1 MPSIAHDV
9 RFAFR
14 TLRQRPAVTVTA
26 IVALALAIGSTTAI
40 FSVVNAVLLKPLSFD
55 DPNRVAILWES
66 NPGRGLDIFSASPA
80 NFLDWEKQNTV
91 FQSLSAYST
100 GSVTVTGIE
109 ESAERIQRV
118 LVSEQFFKVVRTPP
132 EIGRTLLPEDSQT
145 GKDVVAVISHRYW
158 QSRFGGDASVIGK
171 NISLD
176 GHSYSIVGVMPAD
189 FMYPADTDLWSPL
202 VTAGSTVRGA
212 HTLLAIGRLKD
223 GVTFEQADTE
233 MKTIA
238 GRLEKEY
245 PQTNLNWTIRVF
257 NVHQWIVRDM
267 RPTLLVLLGAVGFV
281 LLIACANVAN
291 LLLAT
296 ASDRLKEIAVRVSL
310 GAGRLRVLRQLL
322 TESILL
328 AVTGGALGV
337 VLSWVGLRALL
348 AVAPT
353 NLPGLSE
360 TELSLPVLAFTVVIS
375 LTTGIL
381 FGIFPAIS
389 LLRQNLTE
397 HLKDTT
403 RGSTGGA
410 ERHRLRSVLVSV
422 EIALTIVVTAG
433 AGLMMQSLNRLHGVD
448 PGFNPE
454 NVLTVQLNLPAS
466 RYQTPQAFTGF
477 IDRLLERV
485 HALPGVTSAASTS
498 TLPLTGAGSTLVWAI
513 EGRLPENM
521 PEWPNAQIR
530 WVTPRLF
537 ETLQIAVREGRDFTA
552 QDRNPGTQTW
562 EAGSSVVVVNDAFAR
577 RAFPGESAIGKRI
590 VVGGRNAPATEIIG
604 VVQNTQES
612 DLQENQRALIY
623 LPVLQAPNPA
633 IRLVVKT
640 AADAAALAGPIRTEI
655 AAMDKELAT
664 FNVRTMDEVVGLSV
678 ARARFASSLLA
689 VFASVALILAA
700 VGVYSVMAYFVS
712 QRTKEVGIRMALGAD
727 HPAILKMV
735 LRSAILLSGV
745 GAVLGIGGSFA
756 LTRVLRDMLFQVN
769 PADPI
774 VLSGVTLMLL
784 VVALCASLIPAH
796 RATKVDPMTAI
807 RYE

>member
-1 MPSIAHDV
+1 MRSIAHDV

-26 IVALALAIGSTTAI
+26 IVALGLAIGSTTAI

-55 DPNRVAILWES
+55 DPDRVAILWES

-91 FQSLSAYST
+91 FESISAYSS
-100 GSVTVTGIE
+100 GSVTVTGVE
-109 ESAERIQRV
+109 ESAERIQRAV
-118 LVSEQFFKVVRTPP
+118 VSEQFFKVVRTPP

-158 QSRFGGDASVIGK
+158 QSRFAGEPSVIGK

-176 GHSYSIVGVMPAD
+176 GRSYSIVGVMPAG
-189 FMYPADTDLWSPL
+189 FMYPADTDVWSPL
-202 VTAGSTVRGA
+202 VIAGSTVRGA

-223 GVTFEQADTE
+223 DVTFEQADTE

-238 GRLEKEY
+238 ERLEKEY
-245 PQTNLNWTIRVF
+245 PQTNQDWTVRVF

-310 GAGRLRVLRQLL
+310 GAGRMRVLRQLL

-328 AVTGGALGV
+328 SVAGGAFGI
-337 VLSWVGLRALL
+337 VLAWLGLRALL
-348 AVAPT
+348 AIAPT

-360 TELSLPVLAFTVVIS
+360 TELSLPVLTFTVAIS

-381 FGIFPAIS
+381 FGIFPAMS
-389 LLRQNLTE
+389 LLRQDLTE

-448 PGFNPE
+448 PGFNPQR
-454 NVLTVQLNLPAS
+454 VLTVQLNLPAS
-466 RYQTPQAFTGF
+466 RYLTPEAPDAFTGF
-477 IDRLLERV
+477 VDRLLERV

-521 PEWPNAQIR
+521 PDWPNAQIR

-537 ETLQIAVREGRDFTA
+537 ETLQIALQEGRDFTT
-552 QDRNPGTQTW
+552 QDRNP
-562 EAGSSVVVVNDAFAR
+562 APRVVVVNEAFAR

-590 VVGGRNAPATEIIG
+590 VVGGRNAPPTEIIG
-604 VVQNTQES
+604 VVRNTQEV
-612 DLQENQRALIY
+612 DLQENQRALVY
-623 LPVLQAPNPA
+623 LPALQSPNPA

-655 AAMDKELAT
+655 AAIDKELAT

-727 HPAILKMV
+727 HRAILKMV
-735 LRSAILLSGV
+735 LRSAVLLSAV

-769 PADPI
+769 PVDPI

-796 RATKVDPMTAI
+796 RATRVDPMTAI

>member
-1 MPSIAHDV
+1 MLSIAHDV

-14 TLRQRPAVTVTA
+14 TLRQRPAVTLTA
-26 IVALALAIGSTTAI
+26 IVALGLAIGSTTAI
-40 FSVVNAVLLKPLSFD
+40 FSVVNAVLLKPLNFD
-55 DPNRVAILWES
+55 EPDRVAILWES

-91 FQSLSAYST
+91 FQSLSAYSS
-100 GSVTVTGIE
+100 GSVTVTGVE
-109 ESAERIQRV
+109 ESAERIQRAV
-118 LVSEQFFKVVRTPP
+118 VSEQFFNVVRTPP

-145 GKDVVAVISHRYW
+145 GKDVVAVISHGYW
-158 QSRFGGDASVIGK
+158 QNRFGGDPSVIGE
-171 NISLD
+171 NILLD
-176 GHSYSIVGVMPAD
+176 GRSYSIVGVMPASY
-189 FMYPADTDLWSPL
+189 MYPADTDVWSPL
-202 VTAGSTVRGA
+202 VIAGSTVRGA

-223 GVTFEQADTE
+223 GITFEQADAE

-245 PQTNLNWTIRVF
+245 PQTNQGWTIRVF
-257 NVHQWIVRDM
+257 DIHQWIVRDM

-281 LLIACANVAN
+281 LLIACTNVAN

-296 ASDRLKEIAVRVSL
+296 SSDRLKEVAVRMSL
-310 GAGRLRVLRQLL
+310 GARRIRILRQLL
-322 TESILL
+322 TENILL
-328 AVTGGALGV
+328 AVTGGALGI
-337 VLSWVGLRALL
+337 VLAWLGLGALL
-348 AVAPT
+348 ATAPA

-360 TELSLPVLAFTVVIS
+360 TELDLSVLTFTVVLS

-381 FGIFPAIS
+381 FGVFPAMY
-389 LLRQNLTE
+389 LLRQNLSE

-410 ERHRLRSVLVSV
+410 ERHRLRSLLVSV

-433 AGLMMQSLNRLHGVD
+433 AALMMQSLNRLHGVD

-466 RYQTPQAFTGF
+466 RYQTPEAFTGF
-477 IDRLLERV
+477 VDRLLERV

-498 TLPLTGAGSTLVWAI
+498 TLPLTGTGSTLVWAI
-513 EGRLPENM
+513 EGSLPDNM
-521 PEWPNAQIR
+521 PDWPNAQIR
-530 WVTPRLF
+530 WVTPGLF
-537 ETLQIAVREGRDFTA
+537 ETLQISLREGRDFTA
-552 QDRNPGTQTW
+552 QDRNQGAQW
-562 EAGSSVVVVNDAFAR
+562 QAGSRVVVVNDAFAR

-590 VVGGRNAPATEIIG
+590 VVGGRNAPPTEIIG
-604 VVQNTQES
+604 VVQNTQEV

-623 LPVLQAPNPA
+623 LPVLQSPNPA

-640 AADAAALAGPIRTEI
+640 SADAAALAGPIRMEI
-655 AAMDKELAT
+655 AAIDKDLAT
-664 FNVRTMDEVVGLSV
+664 FNIRTMDEVVGLSV
-678 ARARFASSLLA
+678 ARARFTSSLLA

-727 HPAILKMV
+727 RQDIRKMV
-735 LRSAILLSGV
+735 LRSAVLLCAV
-745 GAVLGIGGSFA
+745 GAVLGIVGSFA
-756 LTRVLRDMLFQVN
+756 VTRVLRDMLFQVN

-774 VLSGVTLMLL
+774 ALGGVTLMLL

-796 RATKVDPMTAI
+796 RATRVDPMTAI

>member
-1 MPSIAHDV
+1 MLSIGHDV
-9 RFAFR
+9 RFALR
-14 TLRQRPAVTVTA
+14 TLRQRPAVTLTA
-26 IVALALAIGSTTAI
+26 IVALGLAIGSTTAI

-55 DPNRVAILWES
+55 EPDRVAILWES

-91 FQSLSAYST
+91 FQSVSAYSS

-109 ESAERIQRV
+109 ESAERIQRAV
-118 LVSEQFFKVVRTPP
+118 VSEQFFNVVRTPP

-145 GKDVVAVISHRYW
+145 GQDVVAVISHGYW
-158 QSRFGGDASVIGK
+158 QNRFGGDPSAIGK
-171 NISLD
+171 NILLD
-176 GHSYSIVGVMPAD
+176 GRSYSIVGVMPAGY
-189 FMYPADTDLWSPL
+189 MYPADTDVWTPL
-202 VTAGSTVRGA
+202 VIAGSTVRGA

-223 GVTFEQADTE
+223 GITFEQADTE
-233 MKTIA
+233 MKAIA
-238 GRLEKEY
+238 GRLENEY
-245 PQTNLNWTIRVF
+245 PQTNQDWTIRVF
-257 NVHQWIVRDM
+257 DIHQWIVRDM

-281 LLIACANVAN
+281 LLIACTNVAN

-296 ASDRLKEIAVRVSL
+296 ASDRLKEVAVRMSL
-310 GAGRLRVLRQLL
+310 GAGRIRVLRQLL
-322 TESILL
+322 TENILL
-328 AVTGGALGV
+328 AAMGGAVGIL
-337 VLSWVGLRALL
+337 LAWLGLRALL
-348 AVAPT
+348 ATAPV

-360 TELSLPVLAFTVVIS
+360 TELSLSVLAFTVALS
-375 LTTGIL
+375 LMTGIL
-381 FGIFPAIS
+381 FGVFPAMY
-389 LLRQNLTE
+389 LLRQNLSE

-410 ERHRLRSVLVSV
+410 ERHRLRSLLVSV

-433 AGLMMQSLNRLHGVD
+433 AALMMQSLNRLHGVD

-466 RYQTPQAFTGF
+466 RYQTPEAFTGF
-477 IDRLLERV
+477 FDVLLERV

-513 EGRLPENM
+513 DGSLPDNM
-521 PEWPNAQIR
+521 PDWPNAQIR

-537 ETLQIAVREGRDFTA
+537 ETLQISLREGRDFTA
-552 QDRNPGTQTW
+552 QDRNQGAQW
-562 EAGSSVVVVNDAFAR
+562 QAGSRVVVVNDAFAR

-590 VVGGRNAPATEIIG
+590 VVGGRNAPPTEIIG
-604 VVQNTQES
+604 VVQNTQEV

-623 LPVLQAPNPA
+623 LPVLQSPNPA
-633 IRLVVKT
+633 VRLVVKT
-640 AADAAALAGPIRTEI
+640 PADAAALAGPIRMEI
-655 AAMDKELAT
+655 AAIDKDLAT
-664 FNVRTMDEVVGLSV
+664 FNIRTMDEVVGLSV
-678 ARARFASSLLA
+678 ARARFTSSLLA

-727 HPAILKMV
+727 KQAIRKMV
-735 LRSAILLSGV
+735 LRSAVLLSAV
-745 GAVLGIGGSFA
+745 GAVLGIAGSFA

-774 VLSGVTLMLL
+774 ALGGVTLMLL

-796 RATKVDPMTAI
+796 RATRVDPMTAI

>member
-1 MPSIAHDV
+1 MLSIGHDV

-26 IVALALAIGSTTAI
+26 IVAFGLAIGSTTAI

-55 DPNRVAILWES
+55 EPERVAILWES

-80 NFLDWEKQNTV
+80 NFLDWEQQNTV
-91 FQSLSAYST
+91 FQSLSAYSS

-109 ESAERIQRV
+109 ESAERIQRAV
-118 LVSEQFFKVVRTPP
+118 VSEQFFEVVRTPP
-132 EIGRTLLPEDSQT
+132 EIGRALLPEDSQT

-158 QSRFGGDASVIGK
+158 QNRFGGDPAVIGK
-171 NISLD
+171 NILLD
-176 GHSYSIVGVMPAD
+176 GRSYSIVGVMPAG
-189 FMYPADTDLWSPL
+189 FMYPADTDVWSPL

-212 HTLLAIGRLKD
+212 HTLLVIGRLND
-223 GVTFEQADTE
+223 GTTFEQADTE

-238 GRLEKEY
+238 ARLEEEY
-245 PQTNLNWTIRVF
+245 PQTNQAWTIRVF
-257 NVHQWIVRDM
+257 DIHQWIVRDM
-267 RPTLLVLLGAVGFV
+267 RPTLFVLLGAVGFV

-296 ASDRLKEIAVRVSL
+296 ASERLKEIAVRMSL
-310 GAGRLRVLRQLL
+310 GAGWTRVLRQIL
-322 TESILL
+322 TENILL
-328 AVTGGALGV
+328 AVTGGALGI
-337 VLSWVGLRALL
+337 VLAWLGLRALL
-348 AVAPT
+348 AIAPV

-360 TELSLPVLAFTVVIS
+360 TELSLPVLVFTVVLS
-375 LTTGIL
+375 LMTGIL
-381 FGIFPAIS
+381 SGIFPALY
-389 LLRQNLTE
+389 LLRQNLSE

-410 ERHRLRSVLVSV
+410 ERHRLRSLLVSV

-454 NVLTVQLNLPAS
+454 NVLTVQLNLPQS
-466 RYQTPQAFTGF
+466 RYQTPETFTGF
-477 IDRLLERV
+477 FDALLERV
-485 HALPGVTSAASTS
+485 RALPGVTSAASTS
-498 TLPLTGAGSTLVWAI
+498 TLPLTGAGSTLIWAI
-513 EGRLPENM
+513 DGRLPDNM
-521 PEWPNAQIR
+521 PDWPNAQIR
-530 WVTPRLF
+530 WVTPGLF
-537 ETLQIAVREGRDFTA
+537 ETLQIALREGRDFTPE
-552 QDRNPGTQTW
+552 DRNP
-562 EAGSSVVVVNDAFAR
+562 APRVVVVNEAFAR

-590 VVGGRNAPATEIIG
+590 VVGGRGAPPTEIVG
-604 VVQNTQES
+604 VVRNTQEV
-612 DLQENQRALIY
+612 DLQESQRALIY
-623 LPVLQAPNPA
+623 LPVLQSPNPA

-640 AADAAALAGPIRTEI
+640 PADAAALAGPIRTEI
-655 AAMDKELAT
+655 AAIDKDLAT
-664 FNVRTMDEVVGLSV
+664 FNIRTMDEVVGLSV
-678 ARARFASSLLA
+678 ARARFTSSLLA

-712 QRTKEVGIRMALGAD
+712 QRTKEVGIRMALGAN
-727 HPAILKMV
+727 HQAILKMV
-735 LRSAILLSGV
+735 LRSAVLLSAV
-745 GAVLGIGGSFA
+745 GAVLGLVGSFA

-784 VVALCASLIPAH
+784 LVALCASLIPAR
-796 RATKVDPMTAI
+796 RATRVDPMTAI

>member
-1 MPSIAHDV
+1 MLSIGHDV

-14 TLRQRPAVTVTA
+14 ALRQRPAVTVTA
-26 IVALALAIGSTTAI
+26 IVALGLAIGSTTAI

-55 DPNRVAILWES
+55 DPDRVAILWES

-91 FQSLSAYST
+91 FQSMSAYSS

-109 ESAERIQRV
+109 ESAERIQRAV
-118 LVSEQFFKVVRTPP
+118 VSEQFFNVVRTPP
-132 EIGRTLLPEDSQT
+132 QVGRTLLPEDSQQ

-158 QSRFGGDASVIGK
+158 QSRFGGDPSVIGK
-171 NISLD
+171 NILLD
-176 GHSYSIVGVMPAD
+176 GRSYSIVGVMPAA
-189 FMYPADTDLWSPL
+189 FMYPADTDVWTPL
-202 VTAGSTVRGA
+202 VIAGSTVRGA

-223 GVTFEQADTE
+223 GATFEQADIE
-233 MKTIA
+233 MKAIA
-238 GRLEKEY
+238 GRLEQEY
-245 PQTNLNWTIRVF
+245 PQTNTEWTIRVF
-257 NVHQWIVRDM
+257 DVHQWIVRDM

-296 ASDRLKEIAVRVSL
+296 ASDRFKEIAVRLSL
-310 GAGRLRVLRQLL
+310 GAGRIRVLRQIL
-322 TESILL
+322 TENIFL
-328 AVTGGALGV
+328 ALAGGTFGT
-337 VLSWVGLRALL
+337 VLAWVGLRALL
-348 AVAPT
+348 ALAPA

-360 TELSLPVLAFTVVIS
+360 TELSLPVLAFTVVLS

-381 FGIFPAIS
+381 FGIFPATY
-389 LLRQNLTE
+389 LLRQNLSE

-410 ERHRLRSVLVSV
+410 ERHRLRSLLVSV

-433 AGLMMQSLNRLHGVD
+433 AALMMQSLNRLHGVD
-448 PGFNPE
+448 PGFNPD

-466 RYQTPQAFTGF
+466 RYQTPEAFTGF

-498 TLPLTGAGSTLVWAI
+498 TLPLTGAGSTLIWAI
-513 EGRLPENM
+513 EGRLPDNM
-521 PEWPNAQIR
+521 PDWPNAQIR

-537 ETLQIAVREGRDFTA
+537 ETLQIGIREGRDFTA
-552 QDRNPGTQTW
+552 QDRNSGAQTW
-562 EAGSSVVVVNDAFAR
+562 QAGARVVVVNDAFAR

-590 VVGGRNAPATEIIG
+590 VVGGRNAPPTEIVG
-604 VVQNTQES
+604 VVQNTQEA

-623 LPVLQAPNPA
+623 LPVLQSPNPA
-633 IRLVVKT
+633 IRLVVK
-640 AADAAALAGPIRTEI
+640 ASADAAALAGPIRTEI
-655 AAMDKELAT
+655 AAIDKDLAT

-678 ARARFASSLLA
+678 ARARFTSTLLA
-689 VFASVALILAA
+689 VFAIVALVLAA

-712 QRTKEVGIRMALGAD
+712 QRTKEVGIRIALGAD
-727 HPAILKMV
+727 NQAILKMV
-735 LRSAILLSGV
+735 LRSAVLLCGV
-745 GAVLGIGGSFA
+745 GVVLGLGGSFA

-769 PADPI
+769 PLDPI

-784 VVALCASLIPAH
+784 AVALCASLIPAH
-796 RATKVDPMTAI
+796 RATRVEPMTAI

>member
-1 MPSIAHDV
+1 MPPLGHDV

-14 TLRQRPAVTVTA
+14 TLRQRPAVTLTA
-26 IVALALAIGSTTAI
+26 IVALGLAIGSTTAI
-40 FSVVNAVLLKPLSFD
+40 FSVVNAVLLKPLNFD
-55 DPNRVAILWES
+55 DPDRVAILWES
-66 NPGRGLDIFSASPA
+66 NPQRGLDIFSASPA

-91 FQSLSAYST
+91 FQSMSAYSG

-109 ESAERIQRV
+109 ESAERIQRAV
-118 LVSEQFFKVVRTPP
+118 VSEQFFGVVRTPP

-145 GKDVVAVISHRYW
+145 GADVVAVISHRYW
-158 QSRFGGDASVIGK
+158 QSRFGGDPSAIDK
-171 NISLD
+171 NIVLD
-176 GHSYSIVGVMPAD
+176 GRNYSIVGVMPAG
-189 FMYPADTDLWSPL
+189 FMYPADTDVWSPL
-202 VTAGSTVRGA
+202 VIAGSTVRGA
-212 HTLLAIGRLKD
+212 HTLNAIGRLKD
-223 GVTFEQADTE
+223 GITFEQADTE

-238 GRLEKEY
+238 GRLEQEY
-245 PQTNLNWTIRVF
+245 PQTNQSWTIRVF

-281 LLIACANVAN
+281 LLIACTNVAN

-296 ASDRLKEIAVRVSL
+296 GSDRLKEVAVRMSL
-310 GAGRLRVLRQLL
+310 GAGRIRVLRQLM
-322 TESILL
+322 TENILL
-328 AVTGGALGV
+328 AVAGGAFGI
-337 VLSWVGLRALL
+337 VLAWLGLRGLL

-360 TELSLPVLAFTVVIS
+360 TELSLSVLAFTVVLS
-375 LTTGIL
+375 LMTGVV
-381 FGIFPAIS
+381 FGFFPAMV
-389 LLRQNLTE
+389 LLRQSLSE

-410 ERHRLRSVLVSV
+410 ERHRLRSLLVSV

-433 AGLMMQSLNRLHGVD
+433 AVLMMQSLNRLHGVD
-448 PGFNPE
+448 PGFNPD
-454 NVLTVQLNLPAS
+454 NVLTVQFNLPAS
-466 RYQTPQAFTGF
+466 RYQTPEAFTGF

-498 TLPLTGAGSTLVWAI
+498 TLPLTGTGSTLVWAI

-537 ETLQIAVREGRDFTA
+537 ETLQIAFREGRDFTP
-552 QDRNPGTQTW
+552 QDRNPAPG
-562 EAGSSVVVVNDAFAR
+562 VVVVNEVFAR

-590 VVGGRNAPATEIIG
+590 VVGGRNAPAAEIIG
-604 VVQNTQES
+604 VVRNTQEV

-623 LPVLQAPNPA
+623 LPVLQSPNPA

-640 AADAAALAGPIRTEI
+640 PADAAALARPIQMEV
-655 AAMDKELAT
+655 AAIDKGLAT
-664 FNVRTMDEVVGLSV
+664 FNIRTMDEVVGLSV
-678 ARARFASSLLA
+678 ARARFASSLLG
-689 VFASVALILAA
+689 VFASVALMLAA

-712 QRTKEVGIRMALGAD
+712 QRTKEVGIRMALGANKQ
-727 HPAILKMV
+727 AILKMV
-735 LRSAILLSGV
+735 LRSAILLSAS
-745 GAVLGIGGSFA
+745 GAVLGIIGSFA

-774 VLSGVTLMLL
+774 ALSAVTLVLL
-784 VVALCASLIPAH
+784 FVALCASLIPAH
-796 RATKVDPMTAI
+796 RATTVDPMTAI

>member
-1 MPSIAHDV
+1 MLSIGHDV

-14 TLRQRPAVTVTA
+14 ALRQRPSVTVTA

-55 DPNRVAILWES
+55 EPDRVAILWES

-80 NFLDWEKQNTV
+80 NFLDWEQQNTV
-91 FQSLSAYST
+91 FESMSAYSS
-100 GSVTVTGIE
+100 GSVTVTGVE
-109 ESAERIQRV
+109 ESAERIQRAV
-118 LVSEQFFKVVRTPP
+118 VSEQFFRVVRTPP

-158 QSRFGGDASVIGK
+158 QSRFGGDPSVIGK
-171 NISLD
+171 NVLLD
-176 GHSYSIVGVMPAD
+176 GRSYSIVGVMPAG
-189 FMYPADTDLWSPL
+189 FMYPADTDVWSPL
-202 VTAGSTVRGA
+202 VIAGSTVRGA

-223 GVTFEQADTE
+223 QTTFEQADTE

-245 PQTNLNWTIRVF
+245 PQTNTEWTIRVF
-257 NVHQWIVRDM
+257 DIHQWIVRDM

-296 ASDRLKEIAVRVSL
+296 ASDRFKEIAVRMSL
-310 GAGRLRVLRQLL
+310 GAGRLRVLRQIL
-322 TESILL
+322 TENILL
-328 AVTGGALGV
+328 AVTGGAFGT
-337 VLSWVGLRALL
+337 VLAWLGLRALL
-348 AVAPT
+348 ALAPA

-360 TELSLPVLAFTVVIS
+360 TELSLPVLAFTVVLS

-381 FGIFPAIS
+381 CGIFPAMY
-389 LLRQNLTE
+389 LLRQNLSE

-410 ERHRLRSVLVSV
+410 ERHRLRSLLVSV

-433 AGLMMQSLNRLHGVD
+433 AALMMQSLNRLHGVD
-448 PGFNPE
+448 PGFNPD
-454 NVLTVQLNLPAS
+454 NVLTVQLNLPPS
-466 RYQTPQAFTGF
+466 RYMTTPEAFTGF
-477 IDRLLERV
+477 VDRLLERV

-498 TLPLTGAGSTLVWAI
+498 TLPLTGTGSTLIWGI

-521 PEWPNAQIR
+521 PDWPNAQIR
-530 WVTPRLF
+530 WITPRLF
-537 ETLQIAVREGRDFTA
+537 ETLQIAMLEGRDFTA
-552 QDRNPGTQTW
+552 QDRNP
-562 EAGSSVVVVNDAFAR
+562 APRVVVVNDAFAR

-590 VVGGRNAPATEIIG
+590 VVGGRNAPPAEIIG
-604 VVQNTQES
+604 VVRNTQEV

-623 LPVLQAPNPA
+623 QPVLQFQNPA

-640 AADAAALAGPIRTEI
+640 SADAATLAGPIRTEI
-655 AAMDKELAT
+655 AAIDKDLAT

-678 ARARFASSLLA
+678 ARARFTSSLLA
-689 VFASVALILAA
+689 VFATVALILAA

-712 QRTKEVGIRMALGAD
+712 QRTKEVGIRIALGAD
-727 HPAILKMV
+727 NRAILKMV
-735 LRSAILLSGV
+735 LGSAVLLCGV
-745 GAVLGIGGSFA
+745 GVVLGIGGSFA

-769 PADPI
+769 PLDPT
-774 VLSGVTLMLL
+774 VLSGVTLLLL

-796 RATKVDPMTAI
+796 RATRVDPMTAI